1 MNGLRNMSDI
11 NRNLD
16 SKKKPPRL
24 KALLLSALV
33 FPGLGQYVLG
43 KKKLGLLI
51 MALTGFCVYVV
62 VSQVYAE
69 MNALMAH
76 MEQTGMVD
84 FMSIQEESERISKQL
99 NNPGFISA
107 SYGLAGL
114 WIFSIVEV
122 FRKTDQ
128 KKN

>member
-1 MNGLRNMSDI
+1 MNDMSNMSDI
-11 NRNLD
+11 NKKMD
-16 SKKKPPRL
+16 SEKKPPRL
-24 KALLLSALV
+24 RALFLSALI
-33 FPGLGQYVLG
+33 FPGLGQYVQG

-51 MALTGFCVYVV
+51 MALTGICIYVV

-76 MEQTGMVD
+76 MEQTGRVD
-84 FMSIQEESERISKQL
+84 FMSIQEESEKISKQL

-122 FRKTDQ
+122 FRPSLKP
-128 KKN
+128 